1 MQFHMQTYTQKSI
14 ISICEKIN
22 NHHILLIGTKII
34 YIAGQ
39 CPKSFQHLIL
49 NELNITLNIMKV
61 FKKNYNEKSE
71 VGYILEVNVK
81 YLEKI
86 YK

>member
-1 MQFHMQTYTQKSI
+1 M
-14 ISICEKIN
+14 
-22 NHHILLIGTKII
+22 
-34 YIAGQ
+34 AGQ

-49 NELNITLNIMKV
+49 NQLKVTLNLMKV
-61 FKKNYNEKSE
+61 FKNNYNEKSG

>member
-22 NHHILLIGTKII
+22 NHVLLTGTKTI
-34 YIAGQ
+34 YMAGQ

-49 NELNITLNIMKV
+49 NQLKVTLNLMKV
-61 FKKNYNEKSE
+61 FKNNYNEKSG

>member
-1 MQFHMQTYTQKSI
+1 MQTYTQKSI

-22 NHHILLIGTKII
+22 NHILLIGTKII
-34 YIAGQ
+34 YMAGQ

-49 NELNITLNIMKV
+49 NQLKVTLNLMKV
-61 FKKNYNEKSE
+61 FKNNYNEKSG

>member
-22 NHHILLIGTKII
+22 NHLLLIGTKII
-34 YIAGQ
+34 YMAGQ

-49 NELNITLNIMKV
+49 NQLKVTLNLMKV
-61 FKKNYNEKSE
+61 FKKNYNEKSG

>member
-1 MQFHMQTYTQKSI
+1 MQTYTQKSI

-22 NHHILLIGTKII
+22 NHILLIGTKII
-34 YIAGQ
+34 YMAGQ

-49 NELNITLNIMKV
+49 NQLKVTLNLMKV
-61 FKKNYNEKSE
+61 FKKNYNEKSG
-71 VGYILEVNVK
+71 VGSILEVNVK

>member
-1 MQFHMQTYTQKSI
+1 MQTYTQKSI